1 MRIGI
6 LLFNDVEELDF
17 VGPLEVFGIASK
29 LVESLAVT
37 TVSKDGRSIRARY
50 GLQVQ
55 PDHGFDSCPALDLL
69 IVPGGRGARL
79 GAAKDKETIAFVKAH
94 AATKPVASVCTGAI
108 VLAEAGLLNG
118 KKATTHHT
126 AIEML
131 RQYPEVTVVE
141 GARFVLGE
149 RVATS
154 AGISAGIDLSL
165 EFVRNH
171 FGEKVARDVA
181 EEMEYDLPASDA

>member
-6 LLFNDVEELDF
+6 LLFDDVEELDF

-29 LVESLAVT
+29 LVESLTVI
-37 TVSKDGRSIRARY
+37 TVSKDGRPIRARY

-55 PDHGFDSCPALDLL
+55 PDHGFDNCPALDLL

-79 GAAKDKETIAFVKAH
+79 GARRDKETIAFVKAH
-94 AATKPVASVCTGAI
+94 AAKKPIASICTGAI

-126 AIEML
+126 AIETL

-141 GARFVLGE
+141 GPRFVLEGK
-149 RVATS
+149 VATS
-154 AGISAGIDLSL
+154 AGITAGIDLAL
-165 EFVRNH
+165 EFVRND
-171 FGEKVARDVA
+171 FGEKVAGDVV
-181 EEMEYDLPASDA
+181 EEMEYE